1 MNLIKNYFIKS
12 IISLLVLFILSFIYL
27 KINIKKI
34 ELNYELSLLTQENIE
49 IQEKILTL
57 KSEFNK
63 TISNT
68 NLEKYSKEEFNMDL
82 PTNSQI
88 IRIKNES
95 N

>member
-12 IISLLVLFILSFIYL
+12 IISLIILFILSFTYL

-63 TISNT
+63 IISNT
-68 NLEKYSKEEFNMDL
+68 NLEKYSKDEFNMSL
-82 PTNSQI
+82 PASSQL

>member
-12 IISLLVLFILSFIYL
+12 IISLIVLFILSFTYL

-68 NLEKYSKEEFNMDL
+68 NLEKYSKDEFNMDL

>member
-1 MNLIKNYFIKS
+1 LNLIKNYFIKS
-12 IISLLVLFILSFIYL
+12 IISLIVLFILSFTYL

-68 NLEKYSKEEFNMDL
+68 NLEKYSKDEFNMDL